1 MFPSQKSSKERGN
14 TFYKSQE
21 EEKKGNTFSHKHMVS
36 IIVLF
41 LVDFD
46 LALIDSLIE
55 DHRPREPNSAPRL
68 GVGGEGCMG
77 LICGLNAPSP
87 QCWVR

>member
-1 MFPSQKSSKERGN
+1 
-14 TFYKSQE
+14 
-21 EEKKGNTFSHKHMVS
+21 MVS